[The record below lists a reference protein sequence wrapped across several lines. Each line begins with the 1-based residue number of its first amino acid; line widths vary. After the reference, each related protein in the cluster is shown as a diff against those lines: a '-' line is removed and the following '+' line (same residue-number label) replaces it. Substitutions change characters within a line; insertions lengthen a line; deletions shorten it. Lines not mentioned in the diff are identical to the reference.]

1 MGRSARCDAPDRV
14 TVWRLAAWL
23 LRRRQLMTASPS
35 SVLVGKGAAARLGRL
50 SSHINRQTAAVAA
63 ACTDHVGFKMVF
75 FGDEYRVSER
85 AVALA
90 RTHPRPIVPSRPSLA
105 AHNQLDAAT
114 GGCL

>member
-1 MGRSARCDAPDRV
+1 
-14 TVWRLAAWL
+14 
-23 LRRRQLMTASPS
+23 MTASPS